1 MVEDSPAHLLTDQL
15 RFQQMLTNLLSNA
28 QKYGSPPF
36 LVRITSQGSQVTIDV
51 EDHGAGVPE
60 SFRPRLFQE
69 YSRAPGTTARGT
81 GLGLFV
87 VRALAEAQG
96 GTVTYAPGH
105 PEGSVFTLRLP
116 AVPR

>member
-1 MVEDSPAHLLTDQL
+1 MSIPAADTEQL
-15 RFQQMLTNLLSNA
+15 RVVVVDDTPDLRDLMRMALERSGEFVVVGEAEN
-28 QKYGSPPF
+28 G
-36 LVRITSQGSQVTIDV
+36 GDGV
-51 EDHGAGVPE
+51 E
-60 SFRPRLFQE
+60 
-69 YSRAPGTTARGT
+69 GT